1 MGIQNGSA
9 QNFGQLWG
17 HRVRNLLVLL
27 LHVTLEH
34 KAVREALD
42 SGLFPHG
49 HHAGGEWHQRGMP
62 VGLVVRVHGRVGL
75 RVRQAAVAPT
85 VAPLLHGQAPVGHQR
100 EAVAF
105 EGPRLLQLRNGILL
119 AALTGLLVGP
129 HELRDLPDP
138 PASHFCP
145 GSVIKFHHHGRLEG
159 GLEAAHFAPA
169 CFSLIRNEPTPHCIS
184 KTQCIINMVV
194 HLVGTALS

>member
-1 MGIQNGSA
+1 
-9 QNFGQLWG
+9 
-17 HRVRNLLVLL
+17 
-27 LHVTLEH
+27 
-34 KAVREALD
+34 
-42 SGLFPHG
+42 
-49 HHAGGEWHQRGMP
+49 MP

-138 PASHFCP
+138 VGGWAEPAQRYTGVSKGLRRSRRVARAYKSRRGVPQVLH
-145 GSVIKFHHHGRLEG
+145 GSTGVCSVVRGSTRVSELQG
-159 GLEAAHFAPA
+159 GCFLRAAGAA
-169 CFSLIRNEPTPHCIS
+169 GGGYS
-184 KTQCIINMVV
+184 VV
-194 HLVGTALS
+194 GE